1 MGKKL
6 HKNAAKSKFEAMQN
20 ERNARL
26 SVADDLLARWGDIN
40 RIQLPGGQISEPL
53 ADPDTTEDEMTA
65 EVINC
70 LNQQNREIA
79 HLHWSE
85 GMAPSDIAEAMA
97 VHRNIVR
104 REIAFIRDLIA
115 SKVLS

>member
-1 MGKKL
+1 
-6 HKNAAKSKFEAMQN
+6 MQN

-26 SVADDLLARWGDIN
+26 SVADDLLSRWGDIN
-40 RIQLPGGQISEPL
+40 RIRLPGGQISEPL
-53 ADPDTTEDEMTA
+53 VEPETTEDEMTA
-65 EVINC
+65 EVINT

-85 GMAPSDIAEAMA
+85 GLTPSDIADSIT
-97 VHRNIVR
+97 VHRNVVR
-104 REIAFIRDLIA
+104 REIAFIRDQVA